1 MLVNLHTHLEGR
13 IRPSTAAE
21 LAAEAGVLEPDGGWE
36 RALELEGPADLTVY
50 LAKVAASYP
59 LLRSPHALERVAREA
74 VEDAAASGQDYLE
87 VRFGPA
93 THVDTEHG
101 LDDAIA
107 AVARGLADGA
117 ATSGTAAGAVVAA
130 LRHHDADTNV
140 RVAHAAARHAGSG
153 VVGFDLAGDE
163 LRHPDIAPYASAF
176 QVARAAGLGLTCHA
190 AEAAPA
196 AAVRDAVDLLGATRI
211 GHGAHMADDEEVV
224 RWAAGE
230 GVIVEICPTS
240 NWYTGAIAAI
250 ERHPSVRLREVGV
263 PLVLGDDNPVQ
274 TGSDLAAE
282 RVLLAERLGWGSG
295 DLRRLDQVSVEAAF
309 AEPSVRSRLRATL
322 RSTA

>member
-87 VRFGPA
+87 IRFGPA